1 MKYCAVICE
10 LNPFHNGHE
19 YILRRARET
28 SGCDKVIALMS
39 GPFVQRAV
47 PASLSERARAECAL
61 RCGADMVIEL
71 PVVYASASADA
82 FARGAI
88 GILNTISDI
97 THLVM
102 GAESDD
108 FQLLWR
114 IAKVRAENGEAF
126 SSALKRALDG
136 GIPYARALTR
146 AICTALG
153 EDEEETAAL
162 LTRPNNILAISYAQA
177 LIESGS
183 GIKFSPVRRAE
194 GDEYASATSLR
205 AAALP
210 DMKKFMPPSAYEIF
224 VSEAA
229 EGMLRDY
236 GLLTMAALRIVGA
249 EKIALAPDCA
259 EGFENKLASL
269 FRTCPDFETL
279 LKKVPTSRFTRGRI
293 MRICLHSLL
302 GITREMQNCGYSCS
316 RLLGVRR
323 DSVDMLRTLPENIIV
338 GKRGERAIPESHLAC
353 YAAEKRASD
362 VWNALARKR
371 CDFYSELLK
380 V

>member
-1 MKYCAVICE
+1 
-10 LNPFHNGHE
+10 
-19 YILRRARET
+19 
-28 SGCDKVIALMS
+28 
-39 GPFVQRAV
+39 
-47 PASLSERARAECAL
+47 
-61 RCGADMVIEL
+61 
-71 PVVYASASADA
+71 
-82 FARGAI
+82 
-88 GILNTISDI
+88 
-97 THLVM
+97 M

-114 IAKVRAENGEAF
+114 IAKVRAENGEVF
-126 SSALKRALDG
+126 SSVLKRALDG

-183 GIKFSPVRRAE
+183 RIKFSPVRRAE

-205 AAALP
+205 SAALPDILP

-279 LKKVPTSRFTRGRI
+279 LKIVPTSRFTRGR
-293 MRICLHSLL
+293 RPSSLYPRTHS
-302 GITREMQNCGYSCS
+302 
-316 RLLGVRR
+316 
-323 DSVDMLRTLPENIIV
+323 
-338 GKRGERAIPESHLAC
+338 
-353 YAAEKRASD
+353 
-362 VWNALARKR
+362 
-371 CDFYSELLK
+371 
-380 V
+380 